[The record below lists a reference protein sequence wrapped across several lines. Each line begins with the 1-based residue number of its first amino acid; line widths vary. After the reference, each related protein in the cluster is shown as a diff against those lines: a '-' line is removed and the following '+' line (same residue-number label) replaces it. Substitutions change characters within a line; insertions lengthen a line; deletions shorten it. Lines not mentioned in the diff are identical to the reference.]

1 MLLPK
6 ICCCMHCIR
15 SWHSKGLLINVNIF
29 SVYLLIASVGIC
41 VSIRTCRDMKSVL
54 DLPRAIVIDNSEPP
68 GVGSGI

>member
-1 MLLPK
+1 MQ
-6 ICCCMHCIR
+6 CIR
-15 SWHSKGLLINVNIF
+15 SWHSKGLLINMNIF

-54 DLPRAIVIDNSEPP
+54 DLPRAIVIDYSEPP